1 MPKPQ
6 TQPPSNDRITQSAH
20 GPYPRRIYP
29 LSPRDLTE
37 EQLAVV
43 FAMTSRRPEPFD
55 QIALQVTKEKAANF
69 HERWVLGYGH
79 ASVAEHAVLH
89 VAVENVS
96 RLACDTLEDN
106 RLASYTEKSSRYQ
119 VLPQGYF
126 HVPRELED
134 VPDLK
139 ELFYR
144 TCDGLFTAYKELVDG
159 LGIYLRTVRPQRDK
173 ERDSSYKL
181 RLRRESIDSCRFIL
195 PASTLTN
202 VGVTMNARS
211 MEHAISK
218 LLSSDLEEE
227 RDLGQDLKDRGREI
241 TPTLIKYADFNPY
254 LAATRRVQEEHAIPA
269 TGGPW
274 EEEIGARLVN
284 RDPEADVKL
293 AAALLYRYSDVPYED
308 AWDSASNMAPER
320 RWALVSD
327 CLENL
332 GPHDPI
338 PREFEMVDYT
348 FEMVMDYGAYREF
361 KRHRMQ
367 SYVPQPLTVAHGT
380 LVPALITR
388 AGLQDR
394 FDRAVQ
400 EAEEGFWRVRE
411 SHPSVAPYLVTHA
424 HKRRILTKVNARE
437 CFHLF
442 KLRTQGQAHF
452 SIRQAMDKA
461 LKLAVET
468 HPWLFRHLPL
478 RKRPDWWPFDEEPA
492 L

>member
-1 MPKPQ
+1 MPRTTP
-6 TQPPSNDRITQSAH
+6 TQPPSNDRMTQQGRH
-20 GPYPRRIYP
+20 PYPRRIYP

-55 QIALQVTKEKAANF
+55 EIALQVTQEKAANF

-106 RLASYTEKSSRYQ
+106 RLASYTEKSSRFQ
-119 VLPQGYF
+119 ILPQGYY
-126 HVPRELED
+126 HVPTELED
-134 VPDLK
+134 FPDLK
-139 ELFYR
+139 DLFCR
-144 TCDGLFTAYKELVDG
+144 TCDNLFTAYEGLLDG
-159 LGIYLRTVRPQRDK
+159 LGSYLRTVRPQRGK
-173 ERDSSYKL
+173 ERDSSYNL

-211 MEHAISK
+211 MEHAITK

-227 RDLGQDLKDRGREI
+227 RDLGHDLKERGRDI

-254 LAATRRVQEEHAIPA
+254 LAAARGVQEERGLSAA
-269 TGGPW
+269 DGSS
-274 EEEIGARLVN
+274 EEEIGARLVSQ
-284 RDPEADVKL
+284 DTEADVKL
-293 AAALLYRYSDVPYED
+293 AAALLYRYSDAAYEE
-308 AWDSASNMAPER
+308 AWNNARNMAPEQ
-320 RWALVSD
+320 RWALVGE
-327 CLENL
+327 CLKDL
-332 GPHDPI
+332 GPHDPL

-394 FDRAVQ
+394 FDQAVQ
-400 EAEEGFWRVRE
+400 EAEAGFWKLRE
-411 SHPSVAPYLVTHA
+411 SHPTVAPYLVTHA

-461 LKLAVET
+461 LKLAVEA
-468 HPWLFRHLPL
+468 HPWLFRYLPL
-478 RKRPDWWPFDEEPA
+478 RKRPDWWPFSE
-492 L
+492 